1 MTVHYLVQYIYND
14 DTNERKIKSCTIIA
28 VFCFL
33 FLSFVFV
40 FCFCLLFCFVLFCF
54 VFVNCFVFC
63 FLFFCFLFCVFLW
76 GCLFVPL
83 NFQTNTKNWIFRY
96 SMSFP
101 NIIILLDLPNNQR
114 NQYHC

>member
-1 MTVHYLVQYIYND
+1 
-14 DTNERKIKSCTIIA
+14 
-28 VFCFL
+28 
-33 FLSFVFV
+33 
-40 FCFCLLFCFVLFCF
+40 
-54 VFVNCFVFC
+54 
-63 FLFFCFLFCVFLW
+63 LFFCFLFCVFLW